1 MKSVAN
7 FDDSGERAAATY
19 TLTGSAKL
27 NSLDP
32 GLYLRPVLERIA
44 NHPIPC
50 ISELLPWNI
59 SLTTQPTLVGIHTTM
74 GAHRRLRFPVED
86 RTRKN

>member
-7 FDDSGERAAATY
+7 FEDSGERAAATY

-44 NHPIPC
+44 K
-50 ISELLPWNI
+50 LL
-59 SLTTQPTLVGIHTTM
+59 
-74 GAHRRLRFPVED
+74 
-86 RTRKN
+86 RKDAEPGEST